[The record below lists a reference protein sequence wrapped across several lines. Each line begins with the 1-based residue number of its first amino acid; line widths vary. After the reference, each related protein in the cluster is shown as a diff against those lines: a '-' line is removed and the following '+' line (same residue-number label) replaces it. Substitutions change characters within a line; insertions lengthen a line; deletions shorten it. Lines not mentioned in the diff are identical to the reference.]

1 MITSTIESYKE
12 WDVAIVDI
20 PWEFL
25 HAHTDELIYIILR
38 GTLAELMVMIDP
50 VLYKDF
56 ITYYLKGQSLMYVR
70 MNKALYGMLKSA
82 FQFYLKFRSD
92 IEAYGFKVKRYG
104 PCVNNA
110 DINGNQMTV
119 TWHVDDLK
127 VSHKDPFEIIK
138 FAHYLS
144 IQYGKKTTVKRG
156 KVHEYL
162 GMDLDYSRKGAVKVG
177 MIKYLQNV

>member
-1 MITSTIESYKE
+1 M
-12 WDVAIVDI
+12 
-20 PWEFL
+20 
-25 HAHTDELIYIILR
+25 ILR
-38 GTLAELMVMIDP
+38 GPLAELMVMVDP

-56 ITYYLKGQSLMYVR
+56 ITYDSKGRTLMYVR

-82 FQFYLKFRSD
+82 LQFYLNFRSD
-92 IEAYGFKVKRYG
+92 IKAYGFKVNPYD
-104 PCVNNA
+104 PCVANA
-110 DINGNQMTV
+110 DLYGHQITV
-119 TWHVDDLK
+119 IWHVDDLK
-127 VSHKDPFEIIK
+127 VSHKDPFEITK

-144 IQYGKKTTVKRG
+144 LQYGKKLTVKLG